1 MAFGPSSGSGQAVCI
16 SSWQIILYNNQNDN
30 KMVQVVAGVD
40 IGGTNTIFGLADI
53 TGKVISESRILT
65 RDYPDIS
72 DFVIALSD
80 GINKLRKEG
89 HDLIGIGIGAPN
101 AHYYK
106 GTIELAPNLP
116 WKGVIPLAEMMN
128 KRSGVPVVVTN
139 DANAAA
145 VGEMVFG
152 GAKNMKNF
160 IVLTLGTGLGSGI
173 VINGEVVYGH
183 TAFAGELGHTTV
195 VPGGRECGCGKKGC
209 LETYASASGLVRTVL
224 QLLSEIK
231 NESSMRDIAP
241 SALTSKIVAEAAANK
256 DPVAI
261 KAMNYTAEM
270 LGLAIINSVAFSSPE
285 AVFLFGGLT
294 KAGDI
299 LFNPVREYV
308 DKNVMPIF
316 KGTVSILPS
325 GISESNAAVLGAAA
339 LAWNELKKQ

>member
-1 MAFGPSSGSGQAVCI
+1 M
-16 SSWQIILYNNQNDN
+16 
-30 KMVQVVAGVD
+30 KQVVAGVD
-40 IGGTNTIFGLADI
+40 IGGTNTIYGLVDKS
-53 TGKVISESRILT
+53 GKVLSENRIFT
-65 RDYPDIS
+65 RDYPDIN
-72 DFVIALSD
+72 DFVTALSD
-80 GINKLRKEG
+80 AIHKLVMKD

-116 WKGVIPLAEMMN
+116 WKGIVPLAEMMKKKSN
-128 KRSGVPVVVTN
+128 IPVVVTN

-152 GAKNMKNF
+152 GARNMKNF

-173 VINGEVVYGH
+173 VINGEVLYGH

-224 QLLSEIK
+224 QVLSETRD
-231 NESSMRDIAP
+231 ESPLRDIAP
-241 SALTSKIVAEAAANK
+241 SALTSKIVAAAASEN
-256 DPVAI
+256 DPVAV

-270 LGLAIINSVAFSSPE
+270 LGLAIVNSVVFSSPE

-308 DKNVMPIF
+308 DKNVMPVF
-316 KGTVSILPS
+316 RGTVKILPS

-339 LAWNELKKQ
+339 LGWNELSKQ